1 LFLNQQEKPT
11 IIFNQMNN
19 ILNENW
25 DTIYDWV
32 LTGGIKIVVIL
43 GAAYIV
49 HKFSR
54 VFIDRIIRKVVIAD
68 HFLSKEAEE
77 KRENTLIRV
86 THGVVHV
93 VVLAIAVLMVLSEV
107 GVNIG
112 PLLAAAGVA
121 GLAFGFGAQYM
132 IRDVIAGLFVIMENQ
147 YRVGDVAC
155 LDSTCG
161 FVEDINLRTTVL
173 RDLDGKVHHV
183 PNGTF
188 KTASN
193 LSKFYARVNLNIG
206 VDYDSDIE
214 KVIAVV
220 NQVGEELAQDPNWKD
235 HIIKTPQFLRID
247 EFADSAII
255 IKILGDT
262 KPLKQWDVMGELRK
276 RLKIAFDKNGISI
289 PFPHRTIVQ
298 KK

>member
-1 LFLNQQEKPT
+1 MGNFL
-11 IIFNQMNN
+11 INN
-19 ILNENW
+19 LDKVYEW
-25 DTIYDWV
+25 
-32 LTGGIKIVVIL
+32 LLSSGIKIALIL
-43 GAAYIV
+43 IGAYLV
-49 HKFSR
+49 HKFTQ
-54 VFIDRIIRKVVIAD
+54 VFIDRIIRKVVISD

-86 THGVVHV
+86 THGTVHV
-93 VVLAIAVLMVLSEV
+93 LVWVLAILMVLSEA

-121 GLAFGFGAQYM
+121 GLAFGFGAQFL
-132 IRDVIAGLFVIMENQ
+132 IRDVIAGLFIILENQ

-161 FVEDINLRTTVL
+161 LVEDINLRTTIL

-188 KTASN
+188 QKASN
-193 LSKFYARVNLNIG
+193 LSKFYARVNLDIG
-206 VDYDSDIE
+206 VDYTSDLE

-220 NQVGEELAQDPNWKD
+220 NQVGNDIAQDPKWKD
-235 HIIKTPQFLRID
+235 HIIKPPQFLRIN
-247 EFADSAII
+247 EFADSAIV

-276 RLKIAFDKNGISI
+276 RLKIAFDKESIEI